1 MNELTFRVLTACRGE
16 LMGLYPALATA
27 FGYLPWETGASFGTD
42 GQKLSV
48 PDAIC
53 KLYAQDPAQVRRGY
67 LHTLLHCLY
76 LQIRLPE
83 KVDPKDWG
91 LACDIYVETFL
102 DHLEQ
107 PRLGA
112 PSPEKLQMEAALSGT
127 PWQILEK
134 LGTCPWTREELDRCF
149 RADDHSLWS
158 KKLPPETE
166 SRWMG
171 LSSGGCGTGLGN
183 RGSVSFGLEEEIRPD
198 TRKRD
203 LRRYLSRFTKQGEVL
218 EADPESFDYIF
229 YHLGMEHY
237 GNLPLLEPL
246 EYREVWRMDTLAIA
260 IDTSG
265 SCDKETVKAFLGQVY
280 EILSNRENFFQRM
293 QVVFFQCD
301 CCLQDTTFI
310 HSVDEWMHYRERLK
324 IIGRGG
330 TDYTPVFREIQRL
343 REEKRFPKPR
353 ALLYF
358 TDGDGVYPQKPDYET
373 AFLLAGPQKNRELV
387 PKWATVLEL
396 EEEPCT

>member
-1 MNELTFRVLTACRGE
+1 MDQLTFRVLTACRGE

-27 FGYLPWETGASFGTD
+27 FGYLPWETGATFGTD
-42 GQKLSV
+42 GRKLSV

-102 DHLEQ
+102 DNLSQ

-149 RADDHSLWS
+149 RADDHSLWP
-158 KKLPPETE
+158 KKLPPEIE

-171 LSSGGCGTGLGN
+171 LSSGGFGTGLGN
-183 RGSVSFGLEEEIRPD
+183 RGSVSFGLEEEIEPD
-198 TRKRD
+198 TRKGD

-229 YHLGMEHY
+229 YHLGMERY

-265 SCDKETVKAFLGQVY
+265 SCDRETVSRFLGQVY
-280 EILSNRENFFQRM
+280 EILSNRENFFRRM

-358 TDGDGVYPQKPDYET
+358 TDGDGGYPQKPDYET
-373 AFLLAGPQKNRELV
+373 AFLLAVPQKNRELV

>member
-1 MNELTFRVLTACRGE
+1 MDELTFRVLTACRGE
-16 LMGLYPALATA
+16 LMGLYPMLSAA
-27 FGYLPWETGASFGTD
+27 FASLPWESGTSFGTD
-42 GQKLSV
+42 GQKLYV
-48 PDAIC
+48 PDSVC
-53 KLYAQDPAQVRRGY
+53 KQFAEDPAQVRKGY
-67 LHTLLHCLY
+67 LHVLLHCLY
-76 LQIRLPE
+76 LHIRLPE
-83 KVDPKDWG
+83 KVAPEDWG
-91 LACDIYVETFL
+91 LACDIYAETFL
-102 DHLEQ
+102 DSQGQ
-107 PRLGA
+107 PRLGEPLPA
-112 PSPEKLQMEAALSGT
+112 KLQMEAALPGS

-134 LGTCPWTREELDRCF
+134 LDTCPWTREELNRCF
-149 RADDHSLWS
+149 RADDHSLWPS
-158 KKLPPETE
+158 KLPPETE
-166 SRWMG
+166 YRWMG
-171 LSSGGCGTGLGN
+171 LSSGGLGTGLGS
-183 RGSVSFGLEEEIRPD
+183 RGGVSFGMEEEIRPD

-203 LRRYLSRFTKQGEVL
+203 LRRYLSRFTKPGEVL
-218 EADPESFDYIF
+218 EADQDSFDYIF
-229 YHLGMEHY
+229 YHLGMERY

-265 SCDKETVKAFLGQVY
+265 SCDQKTVSGFLGQVY
-280 EILSNRENFFQRM
+280 EILSDRENFFSRM
-293 QVVFFQCD
+293 QVVIFQCD

-310 HSVDEWMHYRERLK
+310 HSFQEWRRYREKLK

-358 TDGDGVYPQKPDYET
+358 TDGDGVYPPKPDYET

-387 PKWATVLEL
+387 PKWAAVLEL